1 MAQTLDGERSPSTI
15 LLKGDFSPKLRIYFM
30 AYWTALIACTI
41 VGIVILPI
49 WLVLGPILMRKYHAT
64 LRCELTERDVV
75 VGKGLI
81 FRREV
86 TIPLDK
92 IQDISIHEGPLLTAF
107 GLLRLRLET
116 AGQSNAATGRS
127 DADLIGLVNARAVRD
142 RILAQRDVLSS
153 LGQKAPAAV
162 DPERQ
167 LLTEIRDS
175 LLRLEERLAA
185 TAR

>member
-1 MAQTLDGERSPSTI
+1 MAKAPHGERLPSTI
-15 LLKGDFSPKLRIYFM
+15 LLKGEFSPKLRTYFM

-41 VGIVILPI
+41 VGIVMLPV

-64 LRCELTERDVV
+64 LRCELTEREVV

-116 AGQSNAATGRS
+116 AGQSNAGTGRS
-127 DADLIGLVNARAVRD
+127 DADLIGLTKARVVRD
-142 RILAQRDVLSS
+142 RILAQRDVLSALNHS
-153 LGQKAPAAV
+153 ASAK
-162 DPERQ
+162 DPSQQ

-175 LLRLEERLAA
+175 LLRLEDRLAA
-185 TAR
+185 AAAR